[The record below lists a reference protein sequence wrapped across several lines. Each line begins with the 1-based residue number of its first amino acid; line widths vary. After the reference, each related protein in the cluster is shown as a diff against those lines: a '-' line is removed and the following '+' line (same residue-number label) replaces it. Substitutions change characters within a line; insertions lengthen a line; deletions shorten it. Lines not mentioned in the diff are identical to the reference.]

1 MYFRYGSRKRP
12 GVKSDT
18 TFDAIL
24 AQERTST
31 TRFAGWGSFER
42 WTAVQPGDFVR
53 FYDDKAMRGRS
64 LVVRVREVSEIDLRS
79 CDSDTLEAWSRAEGW
94 KPEEGPALARR
105 NGVALGSEGRR
116 GGPEGVGTG
125 R

>member
-18 TFDAIL
+18 TFAAIL

-42 WTAVQPGDFVR
+42 WTAVKPGDFVR
-53 FYDDKAMRGRS
+53 FYADKAMRGRS
-64 LVVRVREVSEIDLRS
+64 PVVRIREVSEIDLRS
-79 CDSDTLEAWSRAEGW
+79 CDRDTLDAGSRSEGW
-94 KPEEGPALARR
+94 TPHKDPSPAGR
-105 NGVALGSEGRR
+105 NG
-116 GGPEGVGTG
+116 
-125 R
+125 